1 MWLCAAAV
9 AGAGAAVAVAA
20 GAGAAVAGAAGAGAA
35 GASDGVGAADVGAAS
50 AAGSAT
56 PTADPSSDLRI
67 DEPRAFGHFI
77 GDPLDRSIAIT
88 VPAGYTLAP
97 ESLPKPQR
105 EGAWLELQSV
115 RSRWDV
121 TARGRRVRVDLHYQL
136 INSPGS
142 LLQTV
147 LPGMTLHFI
156 DGAASFDRVI
166 DEFPIV
172 VSPLARGSVDAML
185 TSMRPSRAPLV
196 IDAGRWKWLLA
207 AAAAT
212 AALFMA
218 AASGRRLSGLIHAR
232 APGPF
237 DRAHRTLRTLGA
249 AAPGVERHRAALRA
263 VHRAFDETA
272 GIPVFAEGLDAF
284 FDARPAFAAARAP
297 VRAFYAASRLEFFG
311 GGNDRDDM
319 LRIERLVSL
328 CAQLRACERQARG

>member
-1 MWLCAAAV
+1 VWLCAAAV
-9 AGAGAAVAVAA
+9 AGAASA
-20 GAGAAVAGAAGAGAA
+20 G
-35 GASDGVGAADVGAAS
+35 DGVGAADVGEVAGAAS

-56 PTADPSSDLRI
+56 TTADPSSDVRI

-77 GDPLDRSIAIT
+77 GDPLDRSIEIT

-115 RSRWDV
+115 RSRWDA
-121 TARGRRVRVDLHYQL
+121 TARGRRVRVDLHYQV
-136 INSPGS
+136 INSPAS

-156 DGAASFDRVI
+156 DGAGSFDRVI
-166 DEFPIV
+166 DEFPLV
-172 VSPLARGSVDAML
+172 VSPLARGSAELLL
-185 TSMRPSRAPLV
+185 TSMRPSRVPLM

-218 AASGRRLSGLIHAR
+218 AATGRRLSGLIQAR
-232 APGPF
+232 GHGPF
-237 DRAHRTLRTLGA
+237 DRAHRTLRALGA